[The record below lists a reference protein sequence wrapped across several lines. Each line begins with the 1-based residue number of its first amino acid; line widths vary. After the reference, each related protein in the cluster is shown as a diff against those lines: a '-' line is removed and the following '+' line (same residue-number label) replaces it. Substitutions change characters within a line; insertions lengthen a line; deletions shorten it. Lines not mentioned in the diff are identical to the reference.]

1 MFIFTSQKKRTR
13 KCRVPFPWPSPGD
26 RHPAEPRLRIET
38 GKLTLVRSTAACAC
52 ARACARVC
60 VCVSVHLCLLRS
72 TVRPPPHSRPRLCH
86 YHLGAPLCYP
96 FTAAPTSPRQLLATA
111 ALHLRGSVI
120 SRPCYVNEI
129 TPCGTS
135 CSWLCSRGVIAE
147 AHPRCPARHGA
158 VPRYH

>member
-1 MFIFTSQKKRTR
+1 MPCPLPLAFPGGQTP
-13 KCRVPFPWPSPGD
+13 CRATAQN
-26 RHPAEPRLRIET
+26 RNRET
-38 GKLTLVRSTAACAC
+38 DAGALHSCVCV
-52 ARACARVC
+52 CARVC
-60 VCVSVHLCLLRS
+60 TRVCVSPCTCISCVALCGHRHIRDHDCVITTS
-72 TVRPPPHSRPRLCH
+72 GP
-86 YHLGAPLCYP
+86 PLCYP

>member
-1 MFIFTSQKKRTR
+1 MPCPLPLAFPRGQTP
-13 KCRVPFPWPSPGD
+13 CRATAQN
-26 RHPAEPRLRIET
+26 RNRET
-38 GKLTLVRSTAACAC
+38 DAGALHSCVCVC
-52 ARACARVC
+52 ARACTR